1 MNAPGTALGRALA
14 ELTEGAPLSRRTL
27 HVFSDLDPAS
37 LEIVMQAWQGI
48 PLKHKYV
55 LLDAL
60 HELADENTLVSFDDL
75 ARRLLTDPDGQVRL
89 RAVRLLDESD
99 DPKLVAPFLGMLSN
113 DEDAET
119 RREVASALGRY
130 VELGELEEIPTA
142 VLRDVEDALLA
153 KVSGD
158 DRAVI
163 RRSALESLGYS
174 SRPEVATLIQSS
186 FSRENPDWQASAL
199 VAMGASSDERWEEPV
214 LARILDENTTVRLA
228 AVEAAGELRLA
239 SARTLLLQVLEEED
253 PDEVSSAAIWSLSQ
267 LGGEDAR
274 VYIQNLLDLAEDD
287 HDAQFLEDALENL
300 EFTDE
305 LNRFDLMSVESDQD
319 E

>member
-1 MNAPGTALGRALA
+1 MAPRLR
-14 ELTEGAPLSRRTL
+14 PTL
-27 HVFSDLDPAS
+27 QVFSDLDPAS
-37 LEIVMQAWQGI
+37 LQTVAQAWPGI
-48 PLKHKYV
+48 PSKQKYL

-60 HELADENTLVSFDDL
+60 HELSDESTLVSFDDL
-75 ARRLLTDPDGQVRL
+75 ARHLLTDPDGQVRL
-89 RAVRLLDESD
+89 RAVRLLNESD
-99 DPKLVAPFLGMLSN
+99 DPKLTALFIKMLAS
-113 DEDAET
+113 DDDAET

-130 VELGELEEIPTA
+130 VELGELEEIPAA
-142 VLRDVEDALLA
+142 VFHDVEDALLA
-153 KVSGD
+153 KVNGD
-158 DRAVI
+158 DQVVI

-199 VAMGASSDERWEEPV
+199 VAMGASSDERWEDQV
-214 LARILDENTTVRLA
+214 LAALLHENIAVRLA

-253 PDEVSSAAIWSLSQ
+253 ADEISSAAIWSLSQ

-274 VYIQNLLDLAEDD
+274 LYIQNLLDLVEDEE
-287 HDAQFLEDALENL
+287 DAQFLEDALENL

-305 LNRFDLMSVESDQD
+305 LNRFDLMSVEPDLD

>member
-1 MNAPGTALGRALA
+1 MNAPGTALGRVLA

-37 LEIVMQAWQGI
+37 LQIVMQAWQGI
-48 PLKHKYV
+48 PLKQKYN

-75 ARRLLTDPDGQVRL
+75 ARRLLTDRDGQVRL

-119 RREVASALGRY
+119 RREVASALGSY

-153 KVSGD
+153 KASGD

-174 SRPEVATLIQSS
+174 SRPEVATLIKSS
-186 FSRENPDWQASAL
+186 FSRTGLAGQRLSPWAFIGRAL
-199 VAMGASSDERWEEPV
+199 GRAGAGGIWT
-214 LARILDENTTVRLA
+214 NTAVRLA
-228 AVEAAGELRLA
+228 AVDGR
-239 SARTLLLQVLEEED
+239 
-253 PDEVSSAAIWSLSQ
+253 
-267 LGGEDAR
+267 
-274 VYIQNLLDLAEDD
+274 
-287 HDAQFLEDALENL
+287 
-300 EFTDE
+300 
-305 LNRFDLMSVESDQD
+305 
-319 E
+319 